1 MEKRA
6 SKENFMK
13 LISFEKGSRK
23 NAAEKRS
30 AAGASLFLQERQ
42 KQAAK
47 RLDLQLL
54 EGDTIK

>member
-1 MEKRA
+1 
-6 SKENFMK
+6 MK

-23 NAAEKRS
+23 NGSREAERGVRP
-30 AAGASLFLQERQ
+30 AFLQERQ